1 MKWLVIIFLSLL
13 SSNAYGT
20 TPRYNS
26 NQMQSSSRSTSTI
39 NETIITENYNT
50 GYIYSVSGHNIK
62 ISEGS
67 YISPDA
73 TYTTSQNTGN
83 GNVTFEWISPD
94 LTTLP
99 KWEIVDQGSDFSLI
113 EHVENSGLDAI
124 SIIQREQVIETFTEQ
139 VTLFN

>member
-13 SSNAYGT
+13 SSNAYAT
-20 TPRYNS
+20 VPRYNS
-26 NQMQSSSRSTSTI
+26 NKMSSSSRSTSTI
-39 NETIITENYNT
+39 SEVIITENYNT
-50 GYIYSVSGHNIK
+50 GFSYSVSGHNIK
-62 ISEGS
+62 VSEGS

-94 LTTLP
+94 LTKLP
-99 KWEIVDQGSDFSLI
+99 KWEIDDVGSDFSLI
-113 EHVENSGLDAI
+113 QHVENSGLDAI

>member
-13 SSNAYGT
+13 SPNAYGT

-99 KWEIVDQGSDFSLI
+99 KFEIVDQGADFSYI
-113 EHVENSGLDAI
+113 QHVENSGLDAI

>member
-20 TPRYNS
+20 VPRYNS
-26 NQMQSSSRSTSTI
+26 NKMSSSSRSISTI
-39 NETIITENYNT
+39 SEVIITENYNT
-50 GYIYSVSGHNIK
+50 GFSYSVSGHNIK
-62 ISEGS
+62 VSEGS

-94 LTTLP
+94 LTKLP
-99 KWEIVDQGSDFSLI
+99 KWEIDDVGSDFSLI
-113 EHVENSGLDAI
+113 QHVENSGLDAI